1 MEKKFTSED
10 FETEVLKSE
19 IPVMVDFYADWC
31 GPCKM
36 MTPIVDELASEF
48 EGKIK
53 VGKIDIDENSDIA
66 LKYGVMS
73 IPTLIIFKDGQVV
86 RKEVGMQT
94 KKLLVSDLNQVL

>member
-36 MTPIVDELASEF
+36 MAPIVDELASEF

-53 VGKIDIDENSDIA
+53 VGKINVDECSDIA
-66 LKYGVMS
+66 MKYGVMS
-73 IPTLIIFKDGQVV
+73 IPTLILFNGGQVV